1 MTYSFSR
8 LSSFYQCKR
17 EWKKRYIDCEQGTDS
32 AMGQFGSFCHKILEL
47 YSKGYLSIFEL
58 SSYYEDHYN
67 EEVNI
72 PFPNN
77 NYVDLSKNYYESGLN
92 YFNNFN
98 TEYNN
103 IYNILGVEK
112 EVKFNINNYDM
123 IGYIDLLLQNKD
135 NNEITIL
142 DHKSATIKINKNG
155 KISKGDQEHFESFK
169 RQLYLY
175 CIPIIKEYGHVDW
188 LEWNMFKQGN
198 TIRIH
203 FDQSEYEAAIQWAI
217 DTIKQIEQEQEYLPN
232 PDYFYCCNLCSVR
245 NTYCPYRRLGIIYKT
260 IYSKCYNTKNSDFE
274 SFGGLGIGFCEEW
287 KNDRQNFFNW
297 ALENGYDE
305 GVTLKRID
313 EFSDFSPDN
322 CYWETMEVTD
332 SW

>member
-1 MTYSFSR
+1 MQTKRKERSDTGVDNERLIENQFIVGTMTYSFSR

-77 NYVDLSKNYYESGLN
+77 NYVDLSKNYYDSGLN

-123 IGYIDLLLQNKD
+123 ICYIDY
-135 NNEITIL
+135 T
-142 DHKSATIKINKNG
+142 
-155 KISKGDQEHFESFK
+155 
-169 RQLYLY
+169 
-175 CIPIIKEYGHVDW
+175 
-188 LEWNMFKQGN
+188 
-198 TIRIH
+198 
-203 FDQSEYEAAIQWAI
+203 
-217 DTIKQIEQEQEYLPN
+217 
-232 PDYFYCCNLCSVR
+232 
-245 NTYCPYRRLGIIYKT
+245 
-260 IYSKCYNTKNSDFE
+260 
-274 SFGGLGIGFCEEW
+274 
-287 KNDRQNFFNW
+287 DR
-297 ALENGYDE
+297 
-305 GVTLKRID
+305 
-313 EFSDFSPDN
+313 
-322 CYWETMEVTD
+322 M
-332 SW
+332 